1 MVKKEKDCK
10 NCENCKKYQ
19 EQAFELEVDEDL
31 QQERLNKFWK
41 KYSWLVYTVVALILA
56 ATAGIQ
62 LYQSWRM
69 KVRLAESDA
78 YETAVVQIFSQKPD
92 EAKPALVELANN
104 GRTGYKYLA
113 RLELAG
119 LAARQNDPETAL
131 KEFKTLMDSNAPE
144 SLRAVATLSYVGHQ
158 VDSGNPKEL
167 LPQIEP
173 FLDNP
178 AFVGMAAELATVLYV
193 RDNRPKDAQKMLQ
206 KALSLP
212 NLSEAV
218 QTRLKALTQM
228 IEGK

>member
-1 MVKKEKDCK
+1 MVKQKKD
-10 NCENCKKYQ
+10 CENCKKYQ

-41 KYSWLVYTVVALILA
+41 KYSWLVYTVIVLILA

-69 KVRLAESDA
+69 KVRLAESDIF
-78 YETAVVQIFSQKPD
+78 ENAVVQIFAQKPD
-92 EAKPALVELANN
+92 EAKPALTQLAQN

-119 LAARQNDPETAL
+119 LAARQNDTETAL
-131 KEFKTLMDSNAPE
+131 KEFKTLMDSDAPE

-158 VDSGNPKEL
+158 VDTGDTKVL
-167 LPQIEP
+167 LQQLQP

-178 AFVGMAAELATVLYV
+178 AFVGMAAELAAVLYL
-193 RDNRPKDAQKMLQ
+193 RDNKTQDTQNMLK
-206 KALSLP
+206 KALALP
-212 NLSEAV
+212 NLSETV
-218 QTRLKALTQM
+218 QVRLKALSQI
-228 IEGK
+228 IESK

>member
-31 QQERLNKFWK
+31 QQERLNQFWK
-41 KYSWLVYTVVALILA
+41 KYSWLVYTVVVLILA
-56 ATAGIQ
+56 ATAGVQ

-78 YETAVVQIFSQKPD
+78 YENAVVQIFSQKPD

-104 GRTGYKYLA
+104 GRTGYKHLA

-144 SLRAVATLSYVGHQ
+144 ALRAVATLSYVGHQ
-158 VDSGNPKEL
+158 VDTGDPKEL
-167 LPQIEP
+167 LAQIEP

-193 RDNRPKDAQKMLQ
+193 RDNRPGDAQKMLQ

-212 NLSEAV
+212 NLSEVV

-228 IEGK
+228 IESK